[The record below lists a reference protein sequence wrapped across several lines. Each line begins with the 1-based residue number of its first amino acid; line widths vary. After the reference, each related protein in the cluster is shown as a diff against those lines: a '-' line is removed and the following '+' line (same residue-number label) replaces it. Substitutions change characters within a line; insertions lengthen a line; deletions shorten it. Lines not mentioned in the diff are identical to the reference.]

1 MFRLGLQRRF
11 YNTTSL
17 FPTKTIRSLLKEQ
30 PDTNVKI
37 RGWIRSVRQQKQVAF
52 AAINDGSTLQG
63 IQAILKPEDA
73 EKLSTGT
80 CIEVNGKL
88 ANSPGKEQSMEI
100 QVDNIKVLGECDSTY
115 PLQKKRHTLEYMRSI
130 NHLRSRANT
139 GSAVLRIR
147 HAAGEGLQKF
157 FADNEFIQVNTPLLT
172 SSDCEGGGEVF
183 SVTPS
188 EFFKKPVYLTVSG
201 QLHAEIMATSMGR
214 VYTFGPV
221 FRAEESMTSR
231 HLAEFWMAEAEIAFI
246 DELDQL
252 LAITE
257 ASIQQTTQHVM
268 KHCLED
274 LLFFGKYIDK
284 GLMNRLTTSIEK
296 PFVRMTYTEAI
307 NTLQNSKQKF
317 EFPTKW
323 GYSLQSEHERY
334 LASEKCCGRPVF
346 VTDYPQE
353 LKPFYM
359 RLNDDTDIGK
369 KTVGCFDLLMPGI
382 GELVG
387 GSMREERY
395 AILKQKME
403 FGKMNIDDYQWY
415 LDLRK
420 YGSAPHGGYG
430 IGFERLMLWLTGLDN
445 VREVV
450 PIPRWVGHCKY

>member
-1 MFRLGLQRRF
+1 MFRCSLQGHRRL
-11 YNTTSL
+11 YSTKPL
-17 FPTKTIRSLLKEQ
+17 FPTKTIRTLLSEKPQ
-30 PDTNVKI
+30 PNVTI
-37 RGWIRSVRQQKQVAF
+37 RGWIRSVRQQKQLSF
-52 AAINDGSTLQG
+52 ATINDGSTLKG
-63 IQAILKPEDA
+63 IQAILNDDQPIH
-73 EKLSTGT
+73 KLSTGT
-80 CIEVNGKL
+80 CVELQGIL
-88 ANSPGKEQSMEI
+88 ATSPGKEQSMEL
-100 QVDNIKVLGECDSTY
+100 QVNKVKILGECDSTY
-115 PLQKKRHTLEYMRSI
+115 PLQKKRHTLEFMRTI

-147 HAAGEGLQKF
+147 HAASEGLQKF
-157 FADNEFIQVNTPLLT
+157 FANQEFIQVNTPLLT

-183 SVTPS
+183 SVAPS
-188 EFFKKPVYLTVSG
+188 DFFKKPVYLTVSG

-231 HLAEFWMAEAEIAFI
+231 HLAEFWMAEAEMTFI
-246 DELDQL
+246 DSLDQL
-252 LAITE
+252 LDVTE

-268 KHCLED
+268 TTCQED
-274 LLFFGKYIDK
+274 VAFFNQWIDK
-284 GLMNRLTTSIEK
+284 HLLDKLQKSVDK

-307 NTLQNSKQKF
+307 DILQRSKKKF
-317 EFPTKW
+317 DFPTTW
-323 GYSLQSEHERY
+323 GSSLQSEHERY
-334 LASEKCCGRPVF
+334 LVSDDCCGRPVF
-346 VTDYPQE
+346 VTDYPKE

-359 RLNDDTDIGK
+359 RDNLDG
-369 KTVGCFDLLMPGI
+369 KTVGCFDLLIPGI

-395 AILKQKME
+395 DVLQYKME
-403 FGKMNIDDYQWY
+403 MANMNCEDYQWY